1 MNKNYIFTF
10 NSYIKMPFLKKHILL
25 FTLLFSTFISWGQSF
40 NQKENAVYIFNFIKY
55 TEFSQKKSNL
65 IIGVI
70 GSTKVEAELKT
81 LLAKK
86 SSLITVKH
94 IGEAESKNVDVIII
108 AESSSKSIKE
118 VQNQTAK
125 LPILIITEKPDLN
138 YSGAC
143 ISLFMDED
151 DDFKTKFQVSPF
163 NLRSRGL
170 ILAPQIVNNAVLVR

>member
-1 MNKNYIFTF
+1 MYLRFR
-10 NSYIKMPFLKKHILL
+10 HILL
-25 FTLLFSTFISWGQSF
+25 LTITLLCFKSWGQSF

-55 TEFSQKKSNL
+55 TEFSQKKTNL

-81 LLAKK
+81 LLTKK
-86 SSLITVKH
+86 ASPITVKH
-94 IGEAESKNVDVIII
+94 ITEADSKNVDVILI

-170 ILAPQIVNNAVLVR
+170 TLAPQIINNAVLVR

>member
-1 MNKNYIFTF
+1 LKIKNIIITF
-10 NSYIKMPFLKKHILL
+10 
-25 FTLLFSTFISWGQSF
+25 FTLITFSGWSQSF

-55 TEFSQKKSNL
+55 TEFSQKKSNI
-65 IIGVI
+65 IIGII
-70 GSTKVEAELKT
+70 GSTKVESELKN
-81 LLAKK
+81 LLSKK
-86 SSLITVKH
+86 SSTITVKH
-94 IGEAESKNVDVIII
+94 ISESEAKSVDVIVI

-170 ILAPQIVNNAVLVR
+170 TLASQIINNAVLVR

>member
-1 MNKNYIFTF
+1 MRLRLNYIIASIF
-10 NSYIKMPFLKKHILL
+10 IL
-25 FTLLFSTFISWGQSF
+25 FVFSGWSQSF

-55 TEFSQKKSNL
+55 TEFPQKKTNL

-70 GSTKVEAELKT
+70 GTSKIEPELKT
-81 LLAKK
+81 LLTKK
-86 SSLITVKH
+86 ASTITVKH
-94 IGEAESKNVDVIII
+94 ISEAEAKTVDIIVI
-108 AESSSKSIKE
+108 AESASKSLKE
-118 VQNQTAK
+118 IQNQTSK

-170 ILAPQIVNNAVLVR
+170 ILAPQIINNAVLVR